1 MKNHFWGTIVKI
13 HLMMFCHGRSPPPLK
28 RHCMYAYRLGGAAE
42 GLEEAVRGVGD
53 KVPHAAA
60 ALCGG
65 VLPPQLGGPQV
76 QKQ

>member
-1 MKNHFWGTIVKI
+1 M
-13 HLMMFCHGRSPPPLK
+13 
-28 RHCMYAYRLGGAAE
+28 CMIYDLYRLGGAIE

-65 VLPPQLGGPQV
+65 VLSPQLGCSQV